1 MLFRGFGNPFGA
13 EGSEKCQSSTSSSV
27 ARVEA
32 KGEPVDIVILTNGPG
47 EVATWVKPVVATLR
61 QSSKEQ
67 GIDMRISVNTLQIFT
82 PYNVKGYLGTVDFA
96 LR

>member
-1 MLFRGFGNPFGA
+1 M
-13 EGSEKCQSSTSSSV
+13 
-27 ARVEA
+27 EA
-32 KGEPVDIVILTNGPG
+32 KDEPVDIVILTNGPG

-82 PYNVKGYLGTVDFA
+82 PYNVKGFLGTVDFA
-96 LR
+96 LQKALIKTGVYITKFRRPNYHVNILKC